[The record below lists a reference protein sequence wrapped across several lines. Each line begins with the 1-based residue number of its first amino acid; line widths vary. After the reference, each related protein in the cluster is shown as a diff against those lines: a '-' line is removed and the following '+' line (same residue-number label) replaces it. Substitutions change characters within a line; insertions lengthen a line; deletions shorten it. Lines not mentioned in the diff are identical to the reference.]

1 VIHGAILFFAYL
13 NITFWKKT
21 QQIQRVLGLGDYF
34 GLSGYIVAVF
44 LPRQS
49 AELAEVWGRLSN
61 PLADGELVLE
71 KTKWLASLC

>member
-1 VIHGAILFFAYL
+1 L
-13 NITFWKKT
+13 NLTFWKKT
-21 QQIQRVLGLGDYF
+21 RQIQRVFGLGDYF
-34 GLSGYIVAVF
+34 GLSDYFGVNGYIVGGF

-49 AELAEVWGRLSN
+49 AELAEVWGRLLN